1 VPPATQVEIEAA
13 EEQRGLRHLLSR
25 LRSYFIWDPLI
36 WLYTIVLGALSLLC
50 SFFDKEGRIQ
60 HGFARLWSRMILWTI
75 GAHPQVDGLEKID
88 TSKAQVYVVN
98 HLSALDIPVLYANL
112 PFQFRI
118 LAKKELFRYPF
129 MGWHLRRSG
138 QIPVVLEN
146 PKASVRSL
154 NLAVAAVRDGKS
166 LVIFPEGGR
175 SPDGHLHA
183 FMCGAFYAA
192 IKAQVDVVPMALV
205 GTFEMLK
212 MNTWHIRPGPVHL
225 LVGGPISTAGMSGRD
240 VVKLTQKAQ
249 DVIAELYYSRA
260 VVSDL
265 RGQNPVSDEPAQ

>member
-1 VPPATQVEIEAA
+1 VPQATQVQIEAP
-13 EEQRGLRHLLSR
+13 EEQRGLRHWLSR

-50 SFFDKEGRIQ
+50 SFFDTDGRIQ
-60 HGFARLWSRMILWTI
+60 HGFARLWSRVILWTI
-75 GAHPQVDGLEKID
+75 GAHPQIEGLKKID

-98 HLSALDIPVLYANL
+98 HLSALDIPVLYAHL

-166 LVIFPEGGR
+166 LVIFPEGAR
-175 SPDGHLHA
+175 SSDGQLHA
-183 FMCGAFYAA
+183 FMGGAFYAA
-192 IKAQVDVVPMALV
+192 IKAQVDVIPMALV
-205 GTFEMLK
+205 GTFEVLK
-212 MNTWHIRPGPVHL
+212 MNTLHIKPGPIRF
-225 LVGGPISTAGMSGRD
+225 LVGEPISTAGMSGRD

-249 DVIAELYYSRA
+249 DVIAGLYYSHA
-260 VVSDL
+260 VVPDL
-265 RGQNPVSDEPAQ
+265 RGQNLVSKEPA

>member
-1 VPPATQVEIEAA
+1 VPQATQVEIEAT

-50 SFFDKEGRIQ
+50 SFLDKDGRIQ
-60 HGFARLWSRMILWTI
+60 HSFARLWSRMILWTI
-75 GAHPQVDGLEKID
+75 GAQPQVEGLEKID

-98 HLSALDIPVLYANL
+98 HLSALDIPVLYAHL

-166 LVIFPEGGR
+166 LVIFPEGAR
-175 SPDGHLHA
+175 SADGQLHA
-183 FMCGAFYAA
+183 FMGGAFYAA

-212 MNTWHIRPGPVHL
+212 MNTLHIKPRPLHL
-225 LVGGPISTAGMSGRD
+225 LVGMPISTAGMSGRD

-249 DVIAELYYSRA
+249 DVIAGLYYSHAA
-260 VVSDL
+260 VPDL
-265 RGQNPVSDEPAQ
+265 RGQNPISNEPAM